1 MNYRFSLIIPI
12 APWRNPEI
20 LKSIDKL
27 DYLKK
32 DFEVIV
38 EKGKNPSK
46 NRNNGI
52 KKSKGEILIF
62 LDDDA
67 TINKDYL
74 NKIEDFFKEYKEID
88 IVGGPQLTPKE
99 DNFFAK
105 ISGIVLTSNF
115 GAFKVNK
122 RYKKGKI
129 VLDVDETSLT
139 SANLCIKKEVFNK
152 IKGFDVSLYPGE
164 DPELL
169 DRAKKTGLKLAYNPE
184 IIIYHKR
191 RSNFSSFCK
200 QIFKYGFVR
209 PKKNKISKGTPL
221 LFIIPMVFTIYFMF
235 IPLLTL
241 INFLF
246 FIPFFA
252 YVFLALI
259 FSFYDSMSNRT
270 LIGFFILPFLY
281 LFTHLSYGIGM
292 LAGYFDSKKDTLPHS
307 K

>member
-1 MNYRFSLIIPI
+1 MSYKFSLIIPI

-27 DYLKK
+27 DYPNKN
-32 DFEVIV
+32 FEVIV
-38 EKGKNPSK
+38 EKGKNPSE
-46 NRNNGI
+46 NRNKGI
-52 KKSKGEILIF
+52 KKSKGDILIF

-74 NKIEDFFKEYKEID
+74 NKIESFFKEHKEID

-99 DNFFAK
+99 DNFFAR

-115 GAFKVNK
+115 GAFKVNR

-129 VLDVDETSLT
+129 VLDVDETFLT

-152 IKGFDVSLYPGE
+152 IDGFDVSLYPGE

-169 DRAKKTGLKLAYNPE
+169 SRAKTTGLKLAYSPE

-191 RSNFSSFCK
+191 RPNFSSFCK

-209 PKKNKISKGTPL
+209 PKKNKISRGTPL
-221 LFIIPMVFTIYFMF
+221 LFTIPMFFAIYFMF
-235 IPLLTL
+235 IPVLTL

-259 FSFYDSMSNRT
+259 FSLYDSITNKT
-270 LIGFFILPFLY
+270 LTGFFILPFLY

-292 LAGYFDSKKDTLPHS
+292 LAGYFNRNKRQ
-307 K
+307 